1 VAAAAETAAAAVYEA
16 AAATAEVAAAAAEA
30 AEAAEAEAEAVAL
43 RTAWSSLAAT
53 SVGEQASCA
62 VPAGARM
69 SSNSC

>member
-1 VAAAAETAAAAVYEA
+1 MAPLWRGDIASDGVEA
-16 AAATAEVAAAAAEA
+16 AAAAAEA
-30 AEAAEAEAEAVAL
+30 AAEAEAAAL